1 LLTTETEAQ
10 SLLSTRLKEANAAF
24 VAARKGDSTGKA
36 REKALQDLEE
46 GYKKYEEIGSN
57 CDVGRKFYNDLARLV
72 GEWRDGTRRFGRE
85 RREEA
90 VALEAY
96 VSDFLHP
103 LLSITLFHF
112 FVPSANCPTAN

>member
-1 LLTTETEAQ
+1 MLTTEDEAQ
-10 SLLSTRLKEANAAF
+10 GSLSTRLKEANAAF

-96 VSDFLHP
+96 VSDFLRP
-103 LLSITLFHF
+103 LPSITLFHS